1 MKNLLLG
8 AVASVMATSAH
19 AGGMSWAYSPERPSV
34 SSSGDA
40 NGALLVL
47 LVVGAIM
54 LMNGAG
60 QGTSRSKST
69 MDSRESQDDDDI
81 LMKF

>member
-19 AGGMSWAYSPERPSV
+19 AGMSWSYSPERPSV

>member
-1 MKNLLLG
+1 
-8 AVASVMATSAH
+8 
-19 AGGMSWAYSPERPSV
+19 V